1 MNDREATIRF
11 IEALEQANIPYMVV
25 GSISSIVYGL
35 PRSTKDVDFVASLA
49 TGQLP
54 SLLLQLGNE
63 FRLDAQITFETHT
76 GTTRRVIRL
85 ADSEFTLEL
94 FQLSSDP
101 FDQARFARRSPVFLH
116 DLKREV
122 IVQSAEDVVIMKL
135 RWGRPKDL
143 DDIRGVLA
151 VRQKELDWQYINH
164 WANQHGT
171 QATLARLQTSVEQL
185 ADDDF

>member
-11 IEALEQANIPYMVV
+11 IEALEQANIQYMVV
-25 GSISSIVYGL
+25 GSFSSIVYGL
-35 PRSTKDVDFVASLA
+35 PRSTNDVDVVTSLT
-49 TGQLP
+49 TGQLAA
-54 SLLLQLGNE
+54 LLLQLGDE

-85 ADSEFTLEL
+85 SASEFTLEL

-101 FDQARFARRSPVFLH
+101 FDQARFARRSLVFLH
-116 DLKREV
+116 DLKRNV
-122 IVQSAEDVVIMKL
+122 MVQSAEDVVIMKL

-151 VRQKELDWQYINH
+151 VRRNKLDWDYINH
-164 WANQHGT
+164 WADQHGT
-171 QATLARLQTSVEQL
+171 QATLARLKASVEQL
-185 ADDDF
+185 DHENL

>member
-11 IEALEQANIPYMVV
+11 IEALEQASIPYMVV
-25 GSISSIVYGL
+25 GSLSSIVYGL
-35 PRSTKDVDFVASLA
+35 PRSTKDVDVVASLS

-54 SLLLQLGNE
+54 SLLLLLGNE

-85 ADSEFTLEL
+85 SDSEFTLEL
-94 FQLSSDP
+94 FQLSRDP

-116 DLKREV
+116 DLNRKV

-135 RWGRPKDL
+135 RWGRPKDI
-143 DDIRGVLA
+143 DDVRGVLA
-151 VRQKELDWQYINH
+151 VRQEKLDWDYITH
-164 WANQHGT
+164 WADQHGT
-171 QATLARLQTSVEQL
+171 RTTLAQLQASVEQFDN
-185 ADDDF
+185 DDL